1 MRDWPPIEDPELR
14 RRLAAADDEFL
25 ALMRGFVGS
34 VGPREFGD
42 VEYERALG
50 YPWPRPPS
58 SFVLDGAEVEHV
70 DAWGEISTEGRW
82 PLLSFGS
89 NGAPE
94 TLTRKF
100 AHLPPE
106 ERRIPVLAGDLH
118 DFDVGA
124 AGNPAAYGAF
134 PATLFVSPGT
144 ALRASVLFVTAVQ
157 LTALTWTEVSY
168 RLGRLDGVR
177 FEPDAAGSP
186 DVDHVLAYAS
196 RWGSHCVDGNV
207 AALAALPARD
217 RTVPEF
223 TQEQLLDLAAAQAIG
238 ARAGARDL
246 VAWIFADFAAAA
258 ETIWP
263 LIQPESRPFTSER
276 WTPYPAPG
284 QLPEE

>member
-14 RRLAAADDEFL
+14 RRLAAGDDEFL

-70 DAWGEISTEGRW
+70 DAWGVISTEGRR
-82 PLLSFGS
+82 PQLSFGS

>member
-1 MRDWPPIEDPELR
+1 MRDWPPIEDPELL
-14 RRLAAADDEFL
+14 RRLAAGDEEFL
-25 ALMRGFVGS
+25 ALMRGFISS
-34 VGPREFGD
+34 VGPRDFGD
-42 VEYERALG
+42 AEFERALG

-58 SFVLDGAEVEHV
+58 SFVLDGTAVEHV

-82 PLLSFGS
+82 PLLTFGS

-94 TLTRKF
+94 TLIRKF
-100 AHLPPE
+100 AHLPPDQ
-106 ERRIPVLAGDLH
+106 RRIPVLAGDLH

-144 ALRASVLFVTAVQ
+144 ALRASVLFVTAEQ

-177 FEPDAAGSP
+177 FEPDASGSP
-186 DVDHVLAYAS
+186 AVDHVLAYAS
-196 RWGSHCVDGNV
+196 RWGSHCIDGDV
-207 AALAALPARD
+207 AALAALPARN

-223 TQEQLLDLAAAQAIG
+223 TQEELLDLAAARAIG
-238 ARAGARDL
+238 PGARARDL

-258 ETIWP
+258 DRIWP
-263 LIQPESRPFTSER
+263 LIQPDARPLESER
-276 WTPYPAPG
+276 WSAYPAG
-284 QLPEE
+284 QPREE

>member
-1 MRDWPPIEDPELR
+1 MRAWPPIDDPELL
-14 RRLAAADDEFL
+14 RRLAAGDEDFL
-25 ALMRGFVGS
+25 ALMRGFISS

-42 VEYERALG
+42 AEFERALG

-58 SFVLDGAEVEHV
+58 SFVLDGADVEHV
-70 DAWGEISTEGRW
+70 DAWDEVSTDGRW

-94 TLTRKF
+94 TLIRKF
-100 AHLPPE
+100 AHLPPDQQ
-106 ERRIPVLAGDLH
+106 RIPVLAGDLY

-144 ALRASVLFVTAVQ
+144 ALRASVLFVTGEQ

-186 DVDHVLAYAS
+186 AVDHVLAYAS

-223 TQEQLLDLAAAQAIG
+223 TQEQLLDIAAARAIG
-238 ARAGARDL
+238 AGASARDL
-246 VAWIFADFAAAA
+246 VAWIFADFPAAA

-263 LIQPESRPFTSER
+263 LIQPDARPFASAH
-276 WTPYPAPG
+276 WTAYPAAG
-284 QLPEE
+284 QLPAE